1 MRRIQNPEDP
11 EKMSSSAFLCLKTNE
26 YLPIFILFYIINA
39 CQAWLPDTSTKL
51 MNSANKIS
59 SISFRGNGS
68 NIPDHFTVLYQDKDS
83 ILLGGRNRIYN
94 LSIYDF
100 SERKNSEIFWPS
112 SEAHSQLCNLKGKN
126 EDECQ
131 NYIRLLFF
139 TSPGKLLVC
148 GTNSFK
154 PLCRNYAHKNG
165 LFIAENESDGIGI
178 CPYDPNHNSTA
189 IYSSGHLFS
198 ATVADF
204 SGGDP
209 LIYRDPFRT
218 ELSDLKHL
226 NAPNFVSSITHG
238 EYIYFF
244 FRETAVEFMNCGKI
258 IYSRVARVCKHDK
271 GGPHQSRSKWTTFTK
286 ARLNCSVPGEYPFYF
301 DEIQSTSAIIERKYG
316 ESSTKIIY
324 GALTTPDN
332 AIGGSAI
339 CVFQMSDIEEAF
351 RGPFKHQES
360 INANWLPVPDNKV
373 PEPRPGECVRDS
385 RILPDANV
393 NFIKTHPLM
402 ERAVP
407 SYQGRPILIRV
418 SLNYR
423 FTGIAV
429 DPQVRTVNDKTYDVI
444 YIGTDDGKILK
455 VVNIASEQSSKAF
468 VISENEIFPRGT
480 PIKQLA
486 IAPGYGKVIAV
497 SKAETKLVT
506 LNHCKSTAT
515 CNECIELRDPHCA
528 WDQLKNLCVSVDM
541 ATSLRYLIQDIKRG
555 DASRC
560 KISTNE
566 KVPRKEIDDDNT
578 IPSNSIEEEPNSNA
592 KELTLQ
598 VENRSDFDECNN
610 DINSDV
616 KTGCSQIKKSE
627 FTSGTLWWGIVIAA
641 MIGLFVG
648 FAGGYCVSR
657 KFYMQYNNAPFIE
670 QHNHLDRLNVN
681 QNSFLARPTKTVNL
695 DVLNVSSDTLQPKK
709 DNLGSLKN
717 LNITNEGTLQKIK
730 KTYI

>member
-1 MRRIQNPEDP
+1 
-11 EKMSSSAFLCLKTNE
+11 MSSSAFLCLKINE
-26 YLPIFILFYIINA
+26 YFSIFLIFSILNVS
-39 CQAWLPDTSTKL
+39 QAWLPDTSTKL
-51 MNSANKIS
+51 INSANKIS
-59 SISFRGNGS
+59 SISFKGNGS
-68 NIPDHFTVLYQDKDS
+68 LFPDHFTVLYQDEET

-100 SERKNSEIFWPS
+100 VERKKSEIYWPS
-112 SEAHSQLCNLKGKN
+112 SEAHSQLCILKGKN
-126 EDECQ
+126 EEECQ
-131 NYIRLLFF
+131 NYIRLLFY

-154 PLCRNYAHKNG
+154 PLCRNYAYKNG
-165 LFIAENESDGIGI
+165 NYFFEKESEGIGV

-189 IYSSGHLFS
+189 IYSNDYLFS

-209 LIYRDPFRT
+209 LIYREPLRT

-226 NAPNFVSSITHG
+226 NAPNFVSSVTHG

-271 GGPHQSRSKWTTFTK
+271 GGPHQSRNKWTTFSK

-301 DEIQSTSAIIERKYG
+301 DEIQSTSAIIEGKYG
-316 ESSTKIIY
+316 ESTTKVIY

-339 CVFQMSDIEEAF
+339 CVFQMSDIEDAF

-373 PEPRPGECVRDS
+373 PEQRPGECVQDS

-423 FTGIAV
+423 FTAIAV

-455 VVNIASEQSSKAF
+455 VVNIVTEQTSKAF
-468 VISENEIFPRGT
+468 VISENEVFPRGT
-480 PIKQLA
+480 PVRQLA
-486 IAPGYGKVIAV
+486 IAPGNGKVIAIT
-497 SKAETKLVT
+497 KGETKLVT
-506 LNHCKSTAT
+506 LNHCKSIAT
-515 CNECIELRDPHCA
+515 CNDCIELRDPHCA
-528 WDQLKNLCVSVDM
+528 WDQLKNLCVSIDAV
-541 ATSLRYLIQDIKRG
+541 TSFRYLVQDIKRG
-555 DASRC
+555 NGSRC

-566 KVPRKEIDDDNT
+566 KVPRKEFDDT
-578 IPSNSIEEEPNSNA
+578 ITSNSIDEESNSNA
-592 KELTLQ
+592 KELTVQ
-598 VENRSDFDECNN
+598 VENRSDFDDCSN
-610 DINSDV
+610 DINADV
-616 KTGCSQIKKSE
+616 RTGCSQIKKSE
-627 FTSGTLWWGIVIAA
+627 FTSASLLWGSLLAA
-641 MIGLFVG
+641 VVGLLVG
-648 FAGGYCVSR
+648 FVAGYCVSR
-657 KFYMQYNNAPFIE
+657 KYYLNYPNPPCIE
-670 QHNHLDRLNVN
+670 QHNHLDRLNGN
-681 QNSFLARPTKTVNL
+681 QNSFLVRPAKNVNL
-695 DVLNVSSDTLQPKK
+695 DVLNMSTDNLQPKK

-717 LNITNEGTLQKIK
+717 LNIANEGTLQKIK